1 MKPTTLRHNYHACLF
16 RLAIVS
22 LAIILLAPEAS
33 GTIFKTGERVTVSHL
48 HSIDDDLMV
57 WAAKVT
63 TNGVINGDLI
73 AGGYEIETNGHV
85 SGSENVF
92 CFNLKHTGSTSGSL
106 RAFAAKATIGGVVG
120 KSLLAFCGKIEIAED
135 ASIQHNAHIFGES
148 ISISGNIIGDLVAK
162 GEEITITGQIGGD
175 VELEGDRISIY
186 PPAIIRGDLF
196 LISKQHPIIDT
207 AGGVVIMGKVHWSK
221 TAVGD
226 EGESDSPSSILA
238 STTKSIARTLAAFLF
253 GIIVVALFRKKAER
267 SFEQISKRFSTSIAA
282 GLVTLLITAFC
293 AVTLIVAVILGA
305 IGLALNAEGN
315 ALTGMILLTLST
327 VMVPITGFLAVAGSV
342 LFYTGK
348 IVVALLIGY
357 AIARKL
363 GRDARPLSKMQL
375 LLGLIV
381 LSLLFSIPLVGWIVY
396 LFVGMT
402 GSGAVILALKRN
414 RDSQSSTGDS
424 PDGTNST
431 TAT

>member
-1 MKPTTLRHNYHACLF
+1 MKLATFTYSYQACLL

-22 LAIILLAPEAS
+22 LAITVLAPGAFA
-33 GTIFKTGERVTVSHL
+33 TIFKTGERVTVSHL
-48 HSIDDDLMV
+48 HSIDDDLIV
-57 WAAKVT
+57 WAAKVIT
-63 TNGVINGDLI
+63 DGVINGDLI

-92 CFNLKHTGSTSGSL
+92 CFDLKHTGSTVGSL

-135 ASIQHNAHIFGES
+135 ASIQHDAHIFGES
-148 ISISGNIIGDLVAK
+148 ISIHGNIIGDLVAK
-162 GEEITITGQIGGD
+162 GEEITITGQIGGN
-175 VELEGDRISIY
+175 VELEGKRISIY

-196 LISKQHPIIDT
+196 VISKQHPIIDT
-207 AGGVVIMGKVHWSK
+207 AAGVVIMGKVHWSES
-221 TAVGD
+221 AVGD
-226 EGESDSPSSILA
+226 QDESDSTSLMLA
-238 STTKSIARTLAAFLF
+238 NTTRSIARTLAAFLF
-253 GIIVVALFRKKAER
+253 GIIVIALFRKQAER
-267 SFEQISKRFSTSIAA
+267 SFEQISRRFSMSIAA

-293 AVTLIVAVILGA
+293 AVTLAVAVIMGA
-305 IGLALNAEGN
+305 IGLALNVEGS

-357 AIARKL
+357 AIAGKL
-363 GRDARPLSKMQL
+363 GRDTKPLSKMQL

-381 LSLLFSIPLVGWIVY
+381 LSLLFLIPLVGWLIY

-402 GSGAVILALKRN
+402 GAGAVILALKRN
-414 RDSQSSTGDS
+414 RDGQRATIDS
-424 PDGTNST
+424 PDNTDST